1 LQGSVTLKSAV
12 DAKVSVLYSQSLIQ
26 MSEASKKKMD
36 VRHSNM
42 LNSPK
47 ASLLS
52 EREGVGGQKQIER
65 KAYAQGLIG

>member
-1 LQGSVTLKSAV
+1 
-12 DAKVSVLYSQSLIQ
+12 

-42 LNSPK
+42 LTSPK

-52 EREGVGGQKQIER
+52 EREGGGGQKQIER
-65 KAYAQGLIG
+65 KAYAQELIG